1 MIRFCNPGPEHP
13 QVVPLEIYNGQDLSQ
28 DPGTDPGSRVLVT
41 SVSHLMARK
50 SLLERDMMTTE
61 ESQARKTN
69 YISENVDLTYY
80 LYIKCYI
87 CAQNT

>member
-1 MIRFCNPGPEHP
+1 M
-13 QVVPLEIYNGQDLSQ
+13 VPLGIHKGQNLWQ

-41 SVSHLMARK
+41 SVSHMVAQK
-50 SLLERDMMTTE
+50 TLLERDMMTTE

-80 LYIKCYI
+80 LYIKYYI